1 MKDHLENILFSW
13 LWNVVTFLFSRDS
26 FTFKFCE
33 VFSLVLCFRVRKR
46 IHATKIMSD
55 KNKLFFLSTEMGYF
69 IGSTA

>member
-13 LWNVVTFLFSRDS
+13 LWNVATFLFSRDS

-33 VFSLVLCFRVRKR
+33 VFSLVLCFLVRKR

-55 KNKLFFLSTEMGYF
+55 KNKLFF
-69 IGSTA
+69 

>member
-13 LWNVVTFLFSRDS
+13 LWNVVTVLFSRDS

-33 VFSLVLCFRVRKR
+33 DFSLVLCFLVRKR

-55 KNKLFFLSTEMGYF
+55 KNKLFF
-69 IGSTA
+69 